1 MRPEPRKSAMG
12 VALGRMSAWL
22 RLSSAGAG
30 LLAVLLAAPSP
41 SRADAIPANDS
52 AQFQVRSTPTD
63 IYPPHPVSDLV
74 GTAGAEG
81 QALLQ
86 WTAPDE
92 SFGVGPKAVPVASYS
107 IHASTLSVADLGN
120 DTTAW
125 FALSTPVA
133 GAPTPL
139 APGNPQALLL
149 SLNPGVTYYFGLKST
164 DDNANVSESDS
175 RLKSLVNQ
183 AVVPVKGIDGVSN
196 LTAVTAPG
204 SVVGEINLT
213 WTHPRRNGHIDPAY
227 YDVRISSTG
236 QISNNAE
243 FAAAAPLS
251 ELSPSSPP
259 LPGPYGGLAAMT
271 VTGLT
276 PGVGYA
282 FAVRERDAGSFAGV
296 WVRNVAAVLNP
307 LNFAVASGVVPVPV
321 TNLTGLSGPG
331 EGQVSLSWTAPAP
344 PVLVSYRIFH
354 ATFPVAS
361 VGGSTAAWR
370 AAALS
375 SSTVVAAPGGPGVD
389 QNAVLTLN
397 PGVRYYFGVE
407 AVNNTGVGA
416 LDALSA
422 GAQVAVRA
430 RGLAPV
436 TDLAAAS
443 GPLATGITLTWTE
456 PFVSSVTAPVSYQI
470 KVSTLGFINGA
481 TDYAA
486 AWDLQAFS
494 TVTLPVYGGGG
505 GAASVQAT
513 GLLPFVTHYFA
524 IRVVDGSTPTL
535 TGAWLRVPAEGRN
548 LNTSAVPLYIPN
560 PPDPVS
566 DLTALPGS
574 AEGDVSL
581 VWTAPANQNLIAVS
595 SYEVRFAT
603 FSASSVGSTTTW
615 HAAASSAAFGSALA
629 PGAVETRSIGGLFP
643 AATWYFSV
651 KSIDATGQVSLID
664 TKSTGTLQAAA
675 MPRSLAPSAPTGLTA
690 TAGNRS
696 ATLAW
701 ADLSAAGKGLDFAY
715 YRLERSTDLVSFVAV
730 TTTTGTGFI
739 DAPLPAKV
747 TDYYRLIARDLRGN
761 ESAASAIASALPY
774 TILPMEPLG
783 VTVAAAPLNV
793 TLSWSP
799 VMRFGDGSPFFSTGT
814 LDADELI
821 GYTVSRATEACGPL
835 DFVHI
840 SSLPV
845 SSTSLVDITGGLNYF
860 YHVQSYN
867 TQGVS
872 TNVLTISSL
881 GERTFFLDQCDTF
894 MVLDSANSSTL
905 NAATNGRGADVRIM
919 STRRPQ
925 DVGGSTFQSA
935 EWRAYLG
942 GATEIKG
949 FTLPK
954 PARII
959 LHFDTDGGV
968 VVPTTAPVSGLAVAS
983 AAALQ
988 SAPASVSPKNVGMY
1002 WYNGSEFKKMYGNV
1016 DANAQTVTVESPN
1029 LGLYQIRSLFRAD
1042 GAVFDLSNVSG
1053 RVVTPNGDGLNDLI
1067 IFTYDPGP
1075 RNISARGRIYDMTG
1089 AFVADMVPGLVPNT
1103 VVWDGK
1109 MNGRS
1114 ASSGV
1119 YVYKIEGDGKTYTGT
1134 VVVAR

>member
-1 MRPEPRKSAMG
+1 MG
-12 VALGRMSAWL
+12 DALGRMSAWL

-30 LLAVLLAAPSP
+30 LLAILLASSTPA
-41 SRADAIPANDS
+41 RADTNPAND
-52 AQFQVRSTPTD
+52 AGQFQVRTSATD
-63 IYPPHPVSDLV
+63 IYPPEPVSDLA

-92 SFGVGPKAVPVASYS
+92 SHGVAPKPVAVVSYT

-125 FALSTPVA
+125 FSLSTPVA
-133 GAPTPL
+133 GAPAPL
-139 APGNPQALLL
+139 SPGNPQALLL
-149 SLNPGVTYYFGLKST
+149 SLNPGVTYYFGIKST
-164 DDNANVSESDS
+164 DDSANLSESDS
-175 RLKSLVNQ
+175 PLKSLVNQ
-183 AVVPVKGIDGVSN
+183 AVVGVKGIDGVSN
-196 LTAVTAPG
+196 LAAATGAGFG
-204 SVVGEINLT
+204 SIDLT
-213 WTHPRRNGHIDPAY
+213 WTHPRRIGQIDPAY
-227 YDVRISSTG
+227 YDIRVSSTG

-243 FAAAAPLS
+243 FNAAAPLS
-251 ELSPSSPP
+251 ELSPSPIAAAGA
-259 LPGPYGGLAAMT
+259 PGGTAAMT
-271 VTGLT
+271 VTGLGS
-276 PGVGYA
+276 GVSYA
-282 FAVRERDAGSFAGV
+282 FAVRLRDAGTFAGV
-296 WVRNVAAVLNP
+296 WVRNVAANLNP
-307 LNFAVASGVVPVPV
+307 NNFAVASGVTPAPI
-321 TNLTGLSGPG
+321 TDLTGLAGPG
-331 EGQVSLSWTAPAP
+331 EGQVSLAWTAPNP
-344 PVLVSYRIFH
+344 PPLVSYRVFH
-354 ATFPVAS
+354 ATFSVAS

-375 SSTVVAAPGGPGVD
+375 SSTVVVPSAAPG
-389 QNAVLTLN
+389 ALETEVLTLN

-407 AVNNTGVGA
+407 TANPLGLGG
-416 LDALSA
+416 LDILSA
-422 GAQVAVRA
+422 GAQVDVRA

-443 GPLATGITLTWTE
+443 GPLATGVTLSWTE

-486 AWDLQAFS
+486 AQDLQSIA
-494 TVTLPVYGGGG
+494 TVTIPAYGAGGS
-505 GAASVQAT
+505 AASVSAT

-548 LNTSAVPLYIPN
+548 LNTSAVPLYVPAPPN
-560 PPDPVS
+560 AVT
-566 DLTALPGS
+566 DLTALAGA
-574 AEGDVSL
+574 AEGDVAL
-581 VWTAPANQNLIAVS
+581 VWTAPASPSLVAVS
-595 SYEVRFAT
+595 SYEVRFAS

-615 HAAASSAAFGSALA
+615 HAAASSAAFAPALA
-629 PGAVETRSIGGLFP
+629 PGGLESRTIGGLFP

-651 KSIDATGQVSLID
+651 KSIDITGQVSAID
-664 TKSTGTLQAAA
+664 TKSTGTLQAATL
-675 MPRSLAPSAPTGLTA
+675 PRSLAPSAPSGLTA
-690 TAGNRS
+690 VAGNRQ

-761 ESAASAIASALPY
+761 DSAPSAIASALPY

-793 TLSWSP
+793 TLAWSP
-799 VMRFGDGSPFFSTGT
+799 VTRFGDGSPFFSTGT

-845 SSTSLVDITGGLNYF
+845 SSTSLVDVTGGLNYF
-860 YHVQSYN
+860 YHIQSYN

-881 GERTFFLDQCDTF
+881 GERSFFLDQCDTF
-894 MVLDSANSSTL
+894 MVLDSANSATL
-905 NAATNGRGADVRIM
+905 NAATNGLGADVRIM

-925 DVGGSTFQSA
+925 DVGGAVFQSA

-954 PARII
+954 PARMI
-959 LHFDTDGGV
+959 LHFDTAGGV
-968 VVPTTAPVSGLAVAS
+968 VVPTTAPVSGLSVAGS
-983 AAALQ
+983 GA
-988 SAPASVSPKNVGMY
+988 APASVSPKNVGMY
-1002 WYNGSEFKKMYGNV
+1002 WHNGSEFKKMYGNV
-1016 DANAQTVTVESPN
+1016 DTNAQTVTVESPN

-1053 RVVTPNGDGLNDLI
+1053 RVVTPNGDGLNDFI
-1067 IFTYDPGP
+1067 IFSYDPGP
-1075 RNISARGRIYDMTG
+1075 RSISARGRIYDMTG

>member
-30 LLAVLLAAPSP
+30 LLAVLLAMPTP
-41 SRADAIPANDS
+41 SRGAAPDS
-52 AQFQVRSTPTD
+52 GQFTVRATPPD
-63 IYPPHPVSDLV
+63 IYPPHPVSDLA

-92 SFGVGPKAVPVASYS
+92 SFGVGPKAVPVVSYT

-139 APGNPQALLL
+139 PPGSPQALLL
-149 SLNPGVTYYFGLKST
+149 SLSPGVTYYFGLKSI
-164 DDNANVSESDS
+164 DDAANLSESDS

-183 AVVPVKGIDGVSN
+183 AVVGVKGIDGVTN
-196 LTAVTAPG
+196 LTAVTNVAI
-204 SVVGEINLT
+204 GEITLT
-213 WTHPRRNGHIDPAY
+213 WTHPRRNGQIDPAY

-243 FAAAAPLS
+243 FNAAAPLS
-251 ELSPSSPP
+251 ELSPSPVAAVGAP
-259 LPGPYGGLAAMT
+259 GGLASMT
-271 VTGLT
+271 VTGLVG
-276 PGVGYA
+276 GVSYA

-296 WVRNVAAVLNP
+296 WVRNVAAGLNP
-307 LNFAVASGVVPVPV
+307 NNFAYASGIAPAPI
-321 TNLTGLSGPG
+321 TDLTGLTGPG
-331 EGQVSLSWTAPAP
+331 DGQVSLSWTAPAP
-344 PVLVSYRIFH
+344 PILISYRIFH
-354 ATFPVAS
+354 ATFSVAS
-361 VGGSTAAWR
+361 VGGSTSAWR

-375 SSTVVAAPGGPGVD
+375 SSTVIAASAAPG
-389 QNAVLTLN
+389 ALETEILTLN

-407 AVNNTGVGA
+407 TTNIAGTGG
-416 LDALSA
+416 LDAFSS
-422 GAQVAVRA
+422 GAQVDIRA

-436 TDLAAAS
+436 TDLVAAS
-443 GPLATGITLTWTE
+443 GPLATGITLSWTE
-456 PFVSSVTAPVSYQI
+456 PFTSSVTAPVSYQI
-470 KVSTLGFINGA
+470 KVSTVGFIDGA
-481 TDYAA
+481 TGYAA
-486 AWDLQAFS
+486 ARDLQSVS
-494 TVTLPVYGGGG
+494 TITIPAYGGGG
-505 GAASVQAT
+505 GTASVQAT

-524 IRVVDGSTPTL
+524 IRLVDGSTPTL

-574 AEGDVSL
+574 GEGDVTL
-581 VWTAPANQNLIAVS
+581 VWTAPLNTNLVAVA

-603 FSASSVGSTTTW
+603 VPATSMVSTTAW
-615 HAAASSAAFGSALA
+615 HAAASSVAFAPSLA
-629 PGAVETRSIGGLFP
+629 PGAVESRTVGGLFP

-651 KSIDATGQVSLID
+651 KSIDATGQVSPID
-664 TKSTGTLQAAA
+664 TKSTGAFQAAT
-675 MPRSLAPSAPTGLTA
+675 MPRSLAPSTPAGLTA
-690 TAGNRS
+690 VAGNRS

-701 ADLSAAGKGLDFAY
+701 AALSPAGKGLDFAH
-715 YRLERSTDLVSFVAV
+715 YRLERSTDLVTFVSV
-730 TTTTGTGFI
+730 TTTTGTGYI

-761 ESAASAIASALPY
+761 ESVASSTASAVPY

-793 TLSWSP
+793 TLGWSP
-799 VMRFGDGSPFFSTGT
+799 VTRFGDGSPFFSTGT

-845 SSTSLVDITGGLNYF
+845 SSTSLVDVTGGLNYF
-860 YHVQSYN
+860 YHIQSYN

-881 GERTFFLDQCDTF
+881 GERSFFLDQCDTF
-894 MVLDSANSSTL
+894 MVLDSANSATL
-905 NAATNGRGADVRIM
+905 NAATNGRGADIRIM

-925 DVGGSTFQSA
+925 DVGGATFQSA

-942 GATEIKG
+942 GASEIKG

-983 AAALQ
+983 AVAPQA
-988 SAPASVSPKNVGMY
+988 APAAVSPKNVGMY
-1002 WYNGSEFKKMYGNV
+1002 WYNGNEFKKMYGNV
-1016 DANAQTVTVESPN
+1016 DANSQTVTVESPN

-1067 IFTYDPGP
+1067 IFSYDPGP

>member
-1 MRPEPRKSAMG
+1 MHPAPQRSAMG
-12 VALGRMSAWL
+12 DALGRMSAWL

-30 LLAVLLAAPSP
+30 LLAILLAFPTLTCA
-41 SRADAIPANDS
+41 ADAAPGNDS
-52 AQFQVRSTPTD
+52 GQFNVRTTPTD
-63 IYPPHPVSDLV
+63 IWPPRPVADFT

-92 SFGVGPKAVPVASYS
+92 NTVVGPTPVPVVSYT

-125 FALSTPVA
+125 FTLSTPVA
-133 GAPTPL
+133 GAPAPL
-139 APGNPQALLL
+139 PPGNPQALLL
-149 SLNPGVTYYFGLKST
+149 SLNPGVTYYFGLKSV
-164 DDNANVSESDS
+164 DDAANLSESDS
-175 RLKSLVNQ
+175 NLKSLVNQ
-183 AVVPVKGIDGVSN
+183 AVVAVKGIDGVTN
-196 LTAVTAPG
+196 LTAVTNVAI
-204 SVVGEINLT
+204 GEITLT
-213 WTHPRRNGHIDPAY
+213 WTHPRRNGQLDPAY

-243 FAAAAPLS
+243 FNAAAPLS
-251 ELSPSSPP
+251 ELSPSPVAAVGAP
-259 LPGPYGGLAAMT
+259 GGLASMT
-271 VTGLT
+271 VTGLVG
-276 PGVGYA
+276 GVSYA

-296 WVRNVAAVLNP
+296 WVRNIAAGLNP
-307 LNFAVASGVVPVPV
+307 NNFAYASGISAAAI
-321 TNLTGLSGPG
+321 TDLTGLTGPG
-331 EGQVSLSWTAPAP
+331 DGQVSLSWTAPAP
-344 PVLVSYRIFH
+344 PILVSYRIFH
-354 ATFPVAS
+354 ATFSVAS

-375 SSTVVAAPGGPGVD
+375 SSTVVAASAAPG
-389 QNAVLTLN
+389 ALETEVLTLN

-407 AVNNTGVGA
+407 TTNIAGTGG
-416 LDALSA
+416 LDDFSA
-422 GAQVAVRA
+422 GAQVDIRA

-456 PFVSSVTAPVSYQI
+456 PFFSSVTAPVSYQI

-481 TDYAA
+481 TGYAA
-486 AWDLQAFS
+486 AQDLQAIS
-494 TVTLPVYGGGG
+494 TITIPAYGGGG

-524 IRVVDGSTPTL
+524 IRVVDGSTPTS

-548 LNTSAVPLYIPN
+548 LNTGAVPLYIPN
-560 PPDPVS
+560 PPNPIS
-566 DLTALPGS
+566 DLTALPGT
-574 AEGDVSL
+574 AEGDVAL
-581 VWTAPANQNLIAVS
+581 VWTAPLNTNLVAVS

-615 HAAASSAAFGSALA
+615 HAAASSAAFAPALA
-629 PGAVETRSIGGLFP
+629 PGALESRTIGGLFP
-643 AATWYFSV
+643 AATWYFSI
-651 KSIDATGQVSLID
+651 KSIDATGQVSPID
-664 TKSTGTLQAAA
+664 TKSTGTLQAATLP
-675 MPRSLAPSAPTGLTA
+675 MSLPPSTPTGLTA
-690 TAGNRS
+690 VAGNRQV
-696 ATLAW
+696 TLAW
-701 ADLSAAGKGLDFAY
+701 ADLSAAGKGLDFEH
-715 YRLERSTDLVSFVAV
+715 YRLERSTDLASFVAV
-730 TTTTGTGFI
+730 TTTTGTGFV

-761 ESAASAIASALPY
+761 ESVASSTVSAVPY

-793 TLSWSP
+793 TLGWSP

-821 GYTVSRATEACGPL
+821 GYTVFRATEACGPL
-835 DFVHI
+835 EFVHV

-845 SSTSLVDITGGLNYF
+845 SSTSLVDVTGGLNYF
-860 YHVQSYN
+860 YHIQSYN

-881 GERTFFLDQCDTF
+881 GERSFFLDQCDTF
-894 MVLDSANSSTL
+894 MVLDPVNSATL
-905 NAATNGRGADVRIM
+905 NAATNGRGADIRIM

-925 DVGGSTFQSA
+925 DVGGTVFQSA
-935 EWRAYLG
+935 DWRAYLS
-942 GATEIKG
+942 GATEIQG

-954 PARII
+954 PARIVM
-959 LHFDTDGGV
+959 HFETAGGV
-968 VVPTTAPVSGLAVAS
+968 VVPSTAPVAGLSVAGNG
-983 AAALQ
+983 A
-988 SAPASVSPKNVGMY
+988 APASVAPKNVGMY
-1002 WYNGSEFKKMYGNV
+1002 WHNGSEFKKMYGNV
-1016 DANAQTVTVESPN
+1016 DTNAQTVTVESPN
-1029 LGLYQIRSLFRAD
+1029 LGLYQIRSLFRAE
-1042 GAVFDLSNVSG
+1042 GAVFDLSNISG
-1053 RVVTPNGDGLNDLI
+1053 RVVTPNGDGLNDHI
-1067 IFTYDPGP
+1067 IFSYDPGP
-1075 RNISARGRIYDMTG
+1075 RNIQARGRIYDMTG
-1089 AFVADMVPGLVPNT
+1089 AFVADMTPGLVPNT
-1103 VVWDGK
+1103 VVWNGK